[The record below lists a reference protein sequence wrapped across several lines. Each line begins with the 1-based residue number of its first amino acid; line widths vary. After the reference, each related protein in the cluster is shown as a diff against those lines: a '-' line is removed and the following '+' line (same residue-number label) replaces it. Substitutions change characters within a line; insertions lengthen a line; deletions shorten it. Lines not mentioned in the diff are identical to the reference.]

1 MNTDKLL
8 NEIFKEFLKEVHSN
22 PSLKSHIEVILEK
35 YFPKTDK
42 LSPKTDK
49 PSTRTRRRKLGIFD
63 PMMVYRE
70 NPENLKSR
78 LIRLNIEELKDIVA
92 EQGMDRSKLAMKWKD
107 KDRLIQLIVTTV
119 ETRVHKG
126 DAFRAPNTKM
136 DSISS
141 VRSVDVP
148 EHQ

>member
-1 MNTDKLL
+1 
-8 NEIFKEFLKEVHSN
+8 
-22 PSLKSHIEVILEK
+22 
-35 YFPKTDK
+35 
-42 LSPKTDK
+42 
-49 PSTRTRRRKLGIFD
+49 LGRGCYVGWGD
-63 PMMVYRE
+63 PLHKGHPQR
-70 NPENLKSR
+70 
-78 LIRLNIEELKDIVA
+78 
-92 EQGMDRSKLAMKWKD
+92 QD

-141 VRSVDVP
+141 VQSVDVP